1 MRNLSK
7 ATLLIGAFLVF
18 VVFTL
23 KGSVLLV
30 PSGTWAPTAN
40 LTEPPAGASAVLLA
54 DGHILITGGEGTSGA
69 LATAELFGADGSV
82 SPAAAMNVA
91 RSKHISVVLQDG
103 RVLVA
108 GGTVAGGGI
117 SNAAEIYDPAA
128 NSWSSLAGGMTE
140 ARSGATAA
148 LLQDGRVLIAGG
160 DNAGV
165 PSSTIEIFDPAA
177 GTFSFAGTLSS
188 PRENHAMALLAD
200 GRVLI
205 VGGFNGS
212 VPLASTDIFDPAAG
226 SVAPGPSLAAPRFGH
241 SATTLLD
248 GRVLV
253 AGGNNGQTDLASA
266 EIYDPSA
273 GTFSP
278 VASTLAAPRQGH
290 LAFLLPHNNNVL
302 IVGGTSAGVPVAASE
317 LFTPWQG
324 TFAGT
329 GALTTARSGA
339 AGSAMQQDGLLL
351 VAGGSDANGAAL
363 ASSELYGFATVKTD
377 QADYAPGSIVTITGS
392 GWQPGET
399 VTLTLVES
407 PLIDTHTPLTAVAD
421 ASGNISNNQFSPD
434 SHDINILFYLTAVGS
449 QSGLQAQTTFT
460 DALSVGK
467 IPTVGAQTPSPVS
480 AGNPATYSV
489 TVSFSGNGTCDALLS
504 ATGLPT
510 GASASF
516 APLPSG
522 NPANTI
528 TSTGSNV
535 TTTLTVSTTAGMT
548 PGTTTF
554 TITATGINGCN
565 NSASTNPNGTG
576 QNAPNPTLVVSKA
589 ASTTTFGAAPTPT
602 YLGGNFTVS
611 ASNDSGGAITY
622 SQVSGPCAL
631 VSGSTFSSSGAGICV
646 VQADSAA
653 TTGYLASSAQ
663 QTVTIAKAT
672 PTITWSNP
680 ADITYGTALNATQLN
695 ATASVAGTFTYTP
708 ASGTVLAFG
717 SNQNLHVDFTP
728 TDTADYNN
736 ASTDVKI
743 NVDKKSL
750 TPSITADNK
759 DYDGSIAA
767 TIHCT
772 LTGVLAGD
780 TANVS
785 CSGTGSFA
793 DANAGS
799 GKTVRSSDLT
809 LSGSASGNYQL
820 STTTATTTATINKK
834 SVTPAIT
841 ADNKDYDGSIAATIH
856 CTLTGVLAGDTAN
869 VSCSGTGSFA
879 DANAG
884 SGKTVTSSDLTLS
897 GSASGNYQLSTT
909 TATTT
914 ATINKAKATITVTP
928 YHVTYD
934 GNAHTATGSA
944 KGVLNESLSGL
955 NLSGTT
961 HTNAATYGTDPW
973 TFTDVTGNYNDTS
986 DTVSDSIAKA
996 TLSVTANDT
1005 SRTYGDPNPTFTAS
1019 YSGFKNSE
1027 TLATSGV
1034 TGSPSLTTTATAA
1047 SLVPGPYTITAA
1059 LGTLAADNYNF
1070 MFFNGALTI
1079 TKATLT
1085 VTADNKT
1092 MLLHDVLPTFT
1103 ASYNG
1108 FKNGEMLT
1116 TSGVTGSP
1124 SLTTLATSASPVGSY
1139 TITAALGSLAGTNY
1153 TFVFANGTLT
1163 VTYNICVLY
1172 DQIQPKKFGST
1183 IPVKLQL
1190 CDVNGANYS
1199 SAAITVTATGLIIVG
1214 STDTPLPPEDS
1225 GNANPDDNFRL
1236 ADGMYI
1242 FNLSTKPLFVGKW
1255 RLSFIVSGEPGPA
1268 YAVQFQLK

>member
-820 STTTATTTATINKK
+820 STTTATTTATINK
-834 SVTPAIT
+834 
-841 ADNKDYDGSIAATIH
+841 
-856 CTLTGVLAGDTAN
+856 
-869 VSCSGTGSFA
+869 
-879 DANAG
+879 
-884 SGKTVTSSDLTLS
+884 
-897 GSASGNYQLSTT
+897 
-909 TATTT
+909 
-914 ATINKAKATITVTP
+914 AKATITVTP